1 VIQPKIGGASG
12 TVIMKRR
19 EFITLLGGAAA
30 SAPLFARAQQAMP
43 VVGFLHSSSP
53 APATGQEAGFLEG
66 LKEAGFIGGKNVL
79 IEYRWAEGHLER
91 LAALAAD
98 LADRRVTAIAAL
110 GGDVTALA
118 ARQATGSIPIVFVN
132 GSDPI
137 RSGLVASINHPAGNV
152 TGVSLF
158 ASAVDAKRLE
168 LLHELVPKVAIV
180 GVLNNTFVA
189 ETEARSRALADAA
202 KSIGV
207 QLSFLN
213 VDSDNDFDTAFATL
227 ANRGIGALFV
237 SGSPFFISRRDKL
250 VPLVARHRIPA
261 IYAWRELADAGGLA
275 SYGANVVKS
284 YRQAGLYV
292 GRILKGEKPADLPVL
307 QPTKFEFV
315 INLKTAKTLGFE
327 IPDRLIALADEVIE

>member
-1 VIQPKIGGASG
+1 
-12 TVIMKRR
+12 MKRR
-19 EFITLLGGAAA
+19 AFITLLGSAAA
-30 SAPLFARAQQAMP
+30 WPLAARAQQASMP
-43 VVGFLHSSSP
+43 VIGFLHSSSP
-53 APATGQEAGFLEG
+53 GPVASQEAAFFQG
-66 LKEAGFIGGKNVL
+66 LKEAGFIDGKNIL
-79 IEYRWAEGHLER
+79 TEYRWAEGHSER

-98 LADRRVTAIAAL
+98 LVDRRVTVIAAL

-118 ARQATGSIPIVFVN
+118 ARKATGTIPIVFVN

-137 RSGLVASINHPAGNV
+137 KSGLVASINRPAGNV

-180 GVLNNTFVA
+180 GVLNNSFVA
-189 ETEARSRALADAA
+189 ETEARSRALEDAA
-202 KSIGV
+202 KTIGV

-213 VDSDNDFDTAFATL
+213 VNNEGDFDTTFATL

-250 VPLVARHRIPA
+250 VSLVARQQIAA
-261 IYAWRELADAGGLA
+261 IYAWRELVEAGGLT
-275 SYGANVVKS
+275 SYGANVVGS
-284 YRQAGLYV
+284 YRQAGIYV

-315 INLKTAKTLGFE
+315 INLKTAKMLGLE
-327 IPDRLIALADEVIE
+327 IPDRLVALADEVIE

>member
-1 VIQPKIGGASG
+1 
-12 TVIMKRR
+12 MKRR
-19 EFITLLGGAAA
+19 EFMTLLGGAAA
-30 SAPLFARAQQAMP
+30 SPMLRPRAAQAQQPMP
-43 VVGFLHSSSP
+43 VVGYLHSGSEGP
-53 APATGQEAGFLEG
+53 TAGQKAGFLEG
-66 LKEAGFIGGKNVL
+66 LKGAGFIGGKNVL

-110 GGDVTALA
+110 GGDTTALA
-118 ARQATGSIPIVFVN
+118 ARQASPTIPIVFVN
-132 GSDPI
+132 GSDPV

-168 LLHELVPKVAIV
+168 LLHELFPKVAIV
-180 GVLNNTFVA
+180 AVLNNSFVA
-189 ETEARSRALADAA
+189 ETEVRSRALADAA

-213 VDSDNDFDTAFATL
+213 VDNEDDFDTTFATL

-250 VPLVARHRIPA
+250 VSFVARQRIPA
-261 IYAWRELADAGGLA
+261 IYAWRELVEAGGLA
-275 SYGANVVKS
+275 SYGANLVGS
-284 YRQAGLYV
+284 YRQAGVYV

-315 INLKTAKTLGFE
+315 INVKTAKTLGVE

>member
-1 VIQPKIGGASG
+1 
-12 TVIMKRR
+12 MKRR
-19 EFITLLGGAAA
+19 EFITLAGGAAA
-30 SAPLFARAQQAMP
+30 TWPLAARAQQASMP
-43 VVGFLHSSSP
+43 VIGFLHSSSP
-53 APATGQEAGFLEG
+53 GPVVSQEAAFFQG
-66 LKEAGFIGGKNVL
+66 LKEAGFIDGKNVL
-79 IEYRWAEGHLER
+79 IEYRWAEGHSER

-98 LADRRVTAIAAL
+98 LVDRRVTVVAAL

-118 ARQATGSIPIVFVN
+118 ARKATGTIPIVFVN

-137 RSGLVASINHPAGNV
+137 KSGLVASINRPAGNV

-180 GVLNNTFVA
+180 GVLNNSFVA
-189 ETEARSRALADAA
+189 ETDARSRALEDAA
-202 KSIGV
+202 KTIGV

-213 VDSDNDFDTAFATL
+213 VDNEGDFDTTFATL

-250 VPLVARHRIPA
+250 VSLIARQQIPA
-261 IYAWRELADAGGLA
+261 IYAWRELVEAGGLT
-275 SYGANVVKS
+275 SYGANVVGS
-284 YRQAGLYV
+284 YRQASIYV

-307 QPTKFEFV
+307 QPTKFEFL
-315 INLKTAKTLGFE
+315 INLKTAKTLGLE
-327 IPDRLIALADEVIE
+327 IPDRLVALADEVIE

>member
-1 VIQPKIGGASG
+1 
-12 TVIMKRR
+12 MKRR
-19 EFITLLGGAAA
+19 EFILALGGAASLPIA
-30 SAPLFARAQQAMP
+30 ARAQQSIPA
-43 VVGFLHSSSP
+43 VGFLHSSSP
-53 APATGQEAGFLEG
+53 APAAGQVAAFLDG

-79 IEYRWAEGHLER
+79 IEYRWAEGHVER

-98 LADRRVTAIAAL
+98 LVDQRVTAVAAL

-118 ARQATGSIPIVFVN
+118 AKQASGSIPIVFVN

-137 RSGLVASINHPAGNV
+137 KSGLVASINRPAGNV

-180 GVLNNTFVA
+180 GVLNNSFVA

-207 QLSFLN
+207 QLSFFDVN
-213 VDSDNDFDTAFATL
+213 NEGDFDTTFASL
-227 ANRGIGALFV
+227 VNRGIGALFV
-237 SGSPFFISRRDKL
+237 SGSPFFISRRDRL
-250 VPLVARHRIPA
+250 VSLVARHRIPA
-261 IYAWRELADAGGLA
+261 IYAWRELVEAGGLT
-275 SYGANVVKS
+275 SYGANVAAS
-284 YRQAGLYV
+284 YRQAGVYI

-315 INLKTAKTLGFE
+315 INLKTAKTLGLE

>member
-1 VIQPKIGGASG
+1 
-12 TVIMKRR
+12 MKRR
-19 EFITLLGGAAA
+19 EFITLAGGAAA
-30 SAPLFARAQQAMP
+30 TWPLAARAQQASMP
-43 VVGFLHSSSP
+43 VIGFLHSSSP
-53 APATGQEAGFLEG
+53 GPVVSQEAAFFQG
-66 LKEAGFIGGKNVL
+66 LKEAGFIDGKNVL
-79 IEYRWAEGHLER
+79 IEYRWAEGHSER

-98 LADRRVTAIAAL
+98 LVDRRVTVVAAL

-118 ARQATGSIPIVFVN
+118 ARKATGTIPIVFVN

-137 RSGLVASINHPAGNV
+137 KSGLVASINRPAGNV

-180 GVLNNTFVA
+180 GVLNNSFVA
-189 ETEARSRALADAA
+189 ETEARSRALEDAA
-202 KSIGV
+202 KTIGV

-213 VDSDNDFDTAFATL
+213 VDNEGDFDTTFATL

-250 VPLVARHRIPA
+250 VSLVARQQIPA
-261 IYAWRELADAGGLA
+261 IYAWRELVEAGGLT
-275 SYGANVVKS
+275 SYEANVVGS
-284 YRQAGLYV
+284 YRQAGIYV

-307 QPTKFEFV
+307 QPTKFEFL
-315 INLKTAKTLGFE
+315 INLKTAKTLGLE
-327 IPDRLIALADEVIE
+327 IPDRLVALADEVIE